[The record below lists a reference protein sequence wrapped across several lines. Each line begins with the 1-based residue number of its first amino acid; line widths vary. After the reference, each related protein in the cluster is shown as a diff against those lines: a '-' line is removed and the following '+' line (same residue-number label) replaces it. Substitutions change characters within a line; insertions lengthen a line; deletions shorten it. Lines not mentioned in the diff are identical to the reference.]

1 MDQAGELVVSASSRT
16 VLGKQVKQ
24 LRADG
29 LVPGVLYG
37 HSFDS
42 QSLQFDT
49 KTLNR
54 LISRVSGSQLIT
66 VQIEGQDEPEWAL
79 LRDVQRDVITRE
91 LLHVDFY
98 RVQMG
103 ERLTA
108 EIPLVIVGE
117 SPIVAENEGLMLQGI
132 SSVEVECLPSALVEA
147 FEVDVS
153 VLTELDQSLCV
164 RDLAVPAEIDV
175 LSDLDE
181 MIVRIVRLA
190 EEAILEEEIV
200 EEEPEFGEV
209 EVIGRAQEEEEED
222 VI

>member
-164 RDLAVPAEIDV
+164 RDLAVPAEVDV

>member
-1 MDQAGELVVSASSRT
+1 MDQAGELVVFASGRA

-37 HSFDS
+37 HGFDA

-66 VQIEGQDEPEWAL
+66 VQIKGHDEPEWAL
-79 LRDVQRDVITRE
+79 LRDVQRDAITRE

-98 RVQMG
+98 RVQMD

-132 SSVEVECLPSALVEA
+132 SSVEVECLPTALVEA

-164 RDLAVPAEIDV
+164 RDLAIPAEIDV
-175 LSDLDE
+175 LSDPDE
-181 MIVRIVRLA
+181 MIVRVVRIA
-190 EEAILEEEIV
+190 EEAILEEEIA
-200 EEEPEFGEV
+200 EEELEFGEV
-209 EVIGRAQEEEEED
+209 EVIGRAQEEEED
-222 VI
+222 LI